1 MTRKKT
7 VCVPVAGLGRSFLLG
22 IFRQGKDLLALAGF
36 HGSKPRLASAT
47 LFCWT
52 WFAVDPRSW
61 EDLRDSGRVGQQGGR
76 YNKILPVLPVLEM
89 FLHEVLLSS
98 RFG

>member
-52 WFAVDPRSW
+52 WFAVDP
-61 EDLRDSGRVGQQGGR
+61 
-76 YNKILPVLPVLEM
+76 VLEM
-89 FLHEVLLSS
+89 FLHEVLLSG